1 MKYKTDKYMVSFID
15 ILGAKEK
22 IINECDLSLN
32 IVHEVYER
40 ALQLYENSNRSSK
53 SSQRLYDDSD
63 QIKIR
68 IFSDNIVLYTKIN
81 DNITDCF
88 LHLISLTAFLQ
99 GVFLGKGL
107 LVRGGIAM
115 GDFFADDVMIWG
127 TALLD
132 SCKIENS
139 ISIYP
144 RIVIHPSIIKAV
156 EDKIVNN
163 FELVSKDDDAHY
175 YVNYL
180 VKGLYYDYD
189 SIIKKAKSMCE
200 SELENA
206 HYGKDNENKRI
217 VEKIIW
223 QKNYIKHCTESK
235 KSTLGEIDV

>member
-40 ALQLYENSNRSSK
+40 ALQLYEKSK

-63 QIKIR
+63 QIEMR
-68 IFSDNIVLYTKIN
+68 IFSDNIVLYTEIN
-81 DNITDCF
+81 DDVTVCF
-88 LHLISLTAFLQ
+88 LHLITLTAFLQ
-99 GVFLGKGL
+99 AVFLEKGL
-107 LVRGGIAM
+107 LVRGGVAM
-115 GDFFADDVMIWG
+115 GDFFADEVMIWG
-127 TALLD
+127 TALV
-132 SCKIENS
+132 SSYKIENS

-144 RIVIHPSIIKAV
+144 RIVIHPSIINAI

-180 VKGLYYDYD
+180 VEELYYDYD

-206 HYGKDNENKRI
+206 HYGKDNENKRV

-223 QKNYIKHCTESK
+223 QKNYIKRCNEST
-235 KSTLGEIDV
+235 KSTLGEMDV